1 MSKGGGALPR
11 LPTGGSDGD
20 SLFDAPVASPIFRT
34 HVRRPPLPLLLRLLL
49 SESER
54 EAIKI
59 CHYKYVILDKCHYYS
74 RYRLYAL
81 EFGEIRIVPLR
92 QVFRQTPDVGLTCQF
107 HFLLSS
113 LFFLPHVQFKLTD

>member
-1 MSKGGGALPR
+1 MSKGGGGALPR

-34 HVRRPPLPLLLRLLL
+34 HVRRPPLPLLLRVLL
-49 SESER
+49 SEFER

-74 RYRLYAL
+74 
-81 EFGEIRIVPLR
+81 
-92 QVFRQTPDVGLTCQF
+92 
-107 HFLLSS
+107 
-113 LFFLPHVQFKLTD
+113 